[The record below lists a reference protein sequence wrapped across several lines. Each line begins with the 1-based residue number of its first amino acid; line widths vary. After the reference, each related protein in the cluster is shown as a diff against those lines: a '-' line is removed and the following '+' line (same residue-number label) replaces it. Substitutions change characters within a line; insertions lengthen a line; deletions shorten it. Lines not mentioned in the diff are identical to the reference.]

1 MLVNKDARNLSR
13 RTLPASKT
21 SLLSEDVKFVSIVN
35 KIDREKLRREL
46 NLSAEKR
53 FRCFCSIFRK
63 MSSLPTTGECR
74 QKPHFDLWSRDVIT
88 ETCIY

>member
-21 SLLSEDVKFVSIVN
+21 ALLSEDVKFVSIVN

-53 FRCFCSIFRK
+53 FMCFCSILER
-63 MSSLPTTGECR
+63 
-74 QKPHFDLWSRDVIT
+74 
-88 ETCIY
+88 

>member
-13 RTLPASKT
+13 RTLSASKT

-53 FRCFCSIFRK
+53 FMCFCSILER
-63 MSSLPTTGECR
+63 
-74 QKPHFDLWSRDVIT
+74 
-88 ETCIY
+88 

>member
-53 FRCFCSIFRK
+53 FMCFCSILER
-63 MSSLPTTGECR
+63 
-74 QKPHFDLWSRDVIT
+74 
-88 ETCIY
+88 